1 MAGGDTNS
9 LVFPRDLEEIE
20 EVCCRS
26 ADLDEVFVVRRNRVG
41 QRGHHEVE
49 RALFSR
55 SVGQPPTQPGAEWT
69 HLDIRLQLNSFHIC
83 GGFCIYLFR
92 IAICD

>member
-1 MAGGDTNS
+1 M
-9 LVFPRDLEEIE
+9 LVLPRDLEEIE
-20 EVCCRS
+20 EVCCRG

-55 SVGQPPTQPGAEWT
+55 SVGQPPTQPGTEW
-69 HLDIRLQLNSFHIC
+69 
-83 GGFCIYLFR
+83 IYTLTY
-92 IAICD
+92 DSS